1 MTGTPCL
8 PSKEADFILQ
18 AVRSH
23 QPVDSGMPVV
33 GKGRPFQEDR
43 YGSGLLKVRT
53 SAGSHAGPPGGSS
66 SSGPS
71 DENNHG
77 PGSEPREPSP
87 DHS

>member
-33 GKGRPFQEDR
+33 GKG
-43 YGSGLLKVRT
+43 
-53 SAGSHAGPPGGSS
+53 
-66 SSGPS
+66 
-71 DENNHG
+71 
-77 PGSEPREPSP
+77 
-87 DHS
+87 